1 MNKIVVLLLILVGV
15 SCSKPPSP
23 PGPVSLVYPSK
34 NLECTEGTVVADKT
48 RAINF
53 QWATATHTDQYRLSV
68 VDLESGLRYSRTT
81 SSTAIEITLDTRK
94 AYSWNVTASNQE
106 VIETSVSEDWYF
118 YVAGASLSHIPYQAY
133 PIAPVPGSFIDANEN
148 NQVYLQW
155 IAADSDN
162 DISGFEVYFDTQNPP
177 VTLLDLGSGFTTNTF
192 VDVSSN
198 TRYYWKIKVIDQQGN
213 SSLSPIF
220 DFKVN

>member
-1 MNKIVVLLLILVGV
+1 MRKELLILMFLVGV

-34 NLECTEGTVVADKT
+34 NLECTEGAVVADKT

-68 VDLESGLRYSRTT
+68 ANLETGMRYSRTT
-81 SSTAIEITLDTRK
+81 SSTSIEITLDTRK
-94 AYSWNVTASNQE
+94 AYSWSVTASNEE
-106 VIETSVSEDWYF
+106 VLETSVSEEWFF
-118 YVAGASLSHIPYQAY
+118 YVAGATQSHIPYQAY
-133 PIAPVPGSFIDANEN
+133 PIEPVPGSFVDANEN

-162 DISGFEVYFDTQNPP
+162 DISNFEVYFDTVDPP
-177 VTLLDLGSGFTTNTF
+177 VALLDIGTGFTTNTY
-192 VDVSSN
+192 VDVSAD
-198 TRYYWKIKVIDQQGN
+198 THYYWQIKVIDQAGN
-213 SSLSPIF
+213 TSLSPLF